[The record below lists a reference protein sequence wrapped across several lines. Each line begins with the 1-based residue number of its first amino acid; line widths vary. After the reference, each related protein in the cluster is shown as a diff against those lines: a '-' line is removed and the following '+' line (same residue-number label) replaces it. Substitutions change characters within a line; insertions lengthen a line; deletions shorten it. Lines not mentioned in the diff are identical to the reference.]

1 MAGDSGMAPSR
12 RDDSP
17 DTLAA
22 DTVRLAVSRAIS
34 GSYFLSQ
41 AAGMLTPQPSS
52 GLGAPFAT
60 DGRTLWYDPEC
71 ILLDLGRTREPPV
84 RDYVHVLAHCLL
96 LHPFMGGEVAK
107 DPAAWQLAC
116 DIAAERIV
124 AEVCGPRPGERG
136 QAQGVV
142 LSRLARDL
150 GEPLTAERVYRALRE
165 GGYRASRRSWQRVF
179 RCDDA
184 SGWLAGASRGRASG
198 SSDDG
203 GGEARAT
210 GAQGNPAGSGG
221 TPSPGASGRMRHG
234 DGGPD
239 AHGTGDG
246 DGRRPLSPRERDEL
260 RRRWEHVAKS
270 TAVDLRTLSRGRGQ
284 GLGDLECQIEAATR
298 HRASYADFLR
308 RFAREREEMRVSP
321 DEFDYAFY
329 ELGLSLYGNMP
340 LIESLEYRERR
351 TLHDFVV
358 VIDTSAS
365 VSPSMVRRFV
375 DLTFGMLRDGG
386 AMGDRTNVHVVMTD
400 AGVRSDVCLSSE
412 DDLRRWQ
419 REVRV
424 VGGGGTD
431 FRPAFDYVDRLR
443 REGGL
448 RDLSGLVYLTD
459 GWGIYPS
466 RVPDYR
472 VAFVFYDRD
481 FPAASVPPWAIKVV
495 LDPDEL
501 GAGEDEAQGGAR

>member
-1 MAGDSGMAPSR
+1 MAGDSDMGSSR
-12 RDDSP
+12 LG
-17 DTLAA
+17 DTPNRLAA

-41 AAGMLTPQPSS
+41 AAGMLTPKPAS

-150 GEPLTAERVYRALRE
+150 GEPLTAERIYRALRE
-165 GGYRASRRSWQRVF
+165 GRYRSSRRSWQRVF

-184 SGWLAGASRGRASG
+184 SGWLAGASRGRSA
-198 SSDDG
+198 DPAG
-203 GGEARAT
+203 GRGETRGT
-210 GAQGNPAGSGG
+210 DVQGDPAGSGG
-221 TPSPGASGRMRHG
+221 TPPPDVPGRASHG
-234 DGGPD
+234 DGAPD
-239 AHGTGDG
+239 AGETGGGDG
-246 DGRRPLSPRERDEL
+246 NPLSPREREEL

-284 GLGDLECQIEAATR
+284 GLGNLECQIEAATR
-298 HRASYADFLR
+298 HRASYADFIR

-351 TLHDFVV
+351 TLRDFVV

-365 VSPSMVRRFV
+365 VSLAMVRRFV

-386 AMGDRTNVHVVMTD
+386 AMGDRTNVHVIMAD

-419 REVRV
+419 SEVRV

-443 REGGL
+443 HQGRL

-481 FPAASVPPWAIKVV
+481 FPTASVPPWAIKVV

-501 GAGEDEAQGGAR
+501 GAGQGEAQGGAR